1 MVKVILLRVLRSHT
15 LIDPLLEPTITCSSD
30 LVKVRAVSVDTL
42 LLMAGLRTAIG
53 LGLTRLYRI
62 RLLSSSPTA
71 KLFFSLY
78 ANRPQSILF
87 PMVW

>member
-1 MVKVILLRVLRSHT
+1 ME
-15 LIDPLLEPTITCSSD
+15 PLLDPTMTCSSER
-30 LVKVRAVSVDTL
+30 VKVRAVRADTL
-42 LLMAGLRTAIG
+42 LLMAGLRTAMG

-71 KLFFSLY
+71 KLFLSRS
-78 ANRPQSILF
+78 ANFPQRILL